1 MVIVLFGEWDN
12 PKDPE
17 RSQRYRDFSTK
28 KGVPYWEKKVKEG
41 VAKTAGSWSDNTGH
55 IISWIVLD
63 GSKEFGKIWDS
74 EDYHAMMRE
83 FIPLVDNFRPRI
95 MRPAV

>member
-17 RSQRYRDFSTK
+17 RIQKYRDFSSK
-28 KGVPYWEKKVKEG
+28 KGLAYWEKKVKEG
-41 VAKTAGSWSDNTGH
+41 VVKTVSSWSDNTGH
-55 IISWIVLD
+55 IISWIVLE
-63 GSKEFGKIWDS
+63 GSKEFSKIWDD
-74 EDYHAMMRE
+74 EGYHSMMRE
-83 FIPLVDNFRPRI
+83 FILLVDNFRSRM